1 MKKIIVLSVIICQ
14 LVLSCSSDGS
24 SGDGSS
30 NNLDGLSSDIDA
42 ILAQPYSKL
51 NPAEQ
56 KVKLEAEAN
65 AMLLQMDKSKTSGA
79 IEAIQNLGKLL
90 SISPIDIFKGKN
102 DNQIAEILN
111 VSGVYGIYTWSVPRQ
126 NWFVTSSSTELK
138 IIFPAKINGT
148 TNNATLSSNSTSSTI
163 KVKIEDTYGN
173 FIYNDITG
181 YYGYTPSIFDEIYLP
196 NSVDATLNIDNVQVA
211 TFAAKAA
218 YTGTKETPDTSS
230 FKMILKDGY
239 TWEISAS
246 KGENNSAISSLT
258 YLGKNLINMNFN
270 SSAKIDLLLQDNNL
284 NQYLGKANGLF
295 QIMDNFMIVANMD
308 IEGLSNDQDISNQN
322 TPYPDYYSSTY
333 YSDLNTYYKNESN
346 DAVADF
352 NRNIKMAL
360 VSKIDGTKI
369 ADIIERSEKDYSY
382 YSYSQWSNNYGGYW
396 EYIYPNPGV
405 LVQYYT
411 RVPYLRFGDQ
421 SEVSMESYFS
431 SGFTTFKTNVEN
443 YLKTFE
449 R

>member
-1 MKKIIVLSVIICQ
+1 MIICQ
-14 LVLSCSSDGS
+14 LVLSCSSED
-24 SGDGSS
+24 SS

-126 NWFVTSSSTELK
+126 NWFVASSSTELK
-138 IIFPAKINGT
+138 IVFPAKINGT
-148 TNNATLSSNSTSSTI
+148 TNNATLSSNSTSSAI
-163 KVKIEDTYGN
+163 KVEIEDTYGSWV
-173 FIYNDITG
+173 YNPIT
-181 YYGYTPSIFDEIYLP
+181 YNYEQAPSIFDEIYLP
-196 NSVDATLNIDNVQVA
+196 NTVDATLNIDNVQVA

-218 YTGTKETPDTSS
+218 YSGTKETPDSSS

-270 SSAKIDLLLQDNNL
+270 SSAKIDLLLEDNNL
-284 NQYLGKANGLF
+284 NQYLGKANGFF

-308 IEGLSNDQDISNQN
+308 IEGLSNDQDASNPNNSYPQN
-322 TPYPDYYSSTY
+322 YYSSTY
-333 YSDLNTYYKNESN
+333 YSDLNTYYKNESSN
-346 DAVADF
+346 AVAAF
-352 NRNIKMAL
+352 NKNIKMAL

-369 ADIIERSEKDYSY
+369 ADIIERSEKDYWY
-382 YSYSQWSNNYGGYW
+382 YSYNKWNNYGGYW
-396 EYIYPNPGV
+396 EYSYSDPGV
-405 LVQYYT
+405 LIQYYT
-411 RVPYLRFGDQ
+411 EVPYLRFGDQ
-421 SEVSMESYFS
+421 SEVSMETYFS
-431 SGFTTFKTNVEN
+431 TGFTTFKTNVEN
-443 YLKTFE
+443 YLKAFE

>member
-1 MKKIIVLSVIICQ
+1 MIIFQ
-14 LVLSCSSDGS
+14 LVLSCSSD
-24 SGDGSS
+24 DGS

-51 NPAEQ
+51 SPEEQ

-65 AMLLQMDKSKTSGA
+65 AMLTKMDMTKTSGA

-111 VSGVYGIYTWSVPRQ
+111 VSGVYGIYTWSISRQ
-126 NWFVTSSSTELK
+126 NWFVTSSITELK
-138 IIFPAKINGT
+138 IVFPAKINGT
-148 TNNATLSSNSTSSTI
+148 INNATLSSNSTSSAI
-163 KVKIEDTYGN
+163 KVEIEDTYGN
-173 FIYNDITG
+173 WVYNPIT
-181 YYGYTPSIFDEIYLP
+181 YNYEQSPSIFDEIYLP

-218 YTGTKETPDTSS
+218 YSGTKETPDSSS

-246 KGENNSAISSLT
+246 KGENNSAISNLT
-258 YLGKNLINMNFN
+258 YLGKNLINLNFN
-270 SSAKIDLLLQDNNL
+270 SSAKIDLLLEDNNL

-308 IEGLSNDQDISNQN
+308 IATLASDEDASTRNN
-322 TPYPDYYSSTY
+322 PYPYYSTPISTY
-333 YSDLNTYYKNESN
+333 YSNLNAYYKTESN
-346 DAVADF
+346 DAVASF
-352 NRNIKMAL
+352 NKNIKMAL
-360 VSKIDGTKI
+360 VSKIDGAKI
-369 ADIIERSEKDYSY
+369 ADIIERSEKDYAY
-382 YSYSQWSNNYGGYW
+382 YSNG
-396 EYIYPNPGV
+396 I

-411 RVPYLRFGDQ
+411 EVPFLRFGDQ
-421 SEVSMESYFS
+421 SEVEMESYFLGFS
-431 SGFTTFKTNVEN
+431 SFKTNVEN
-443 YLKTFE
+443 YLKAFE

>member
-1 MKKIIVLSVIICQ
+1 MKKIIVLLIIICQ

-24 SGDGSS
+24 S
-30 NNLDGLSSDIDA
+30 NNLAGLSSDIDA

-51 NPAEQ
+51 SSAEQ

-65 AMLLQMDKSKTSGA
+65 AMLAKLNITKTSGA

-111 VSGVYGIYTWSVPRQ
+111 VSGVYGIYTWSVSRQ
-126 NWFVTSSSTELK
+126 NWFVTASSTELK

-163 KVKIEDTYGN
+163 KVEIEDTYGN
-173 FIYNDITG
+173 WVYNPIT
-181 YYGYTPSIFDEIYLP
+181 YNYEQTPSIFDEIYLP

-218 YTGTKETPDTSS
+218 YSGTKETPDTSS

-239 TWEISAS
+239 TWEINAS

-270 SSAKIDLLLQDNNL
+270 SSAKIDLLLEDNNL

-346 DAVADF
+346 DAVAAF

-382 YSYSQWSNNYGGYW
+382 YSYSQWNNNYGGYW
-396 EYIYPNPGV
+396 EGIYPDPGV
-405 LVQYYT
+405 LIQHYT
-411 RVPYLRFGDQ
+411 EVPYLRFGDQ
-421 SEVSMESYFS
+421 SEAEMESYFLGFS
-431 SGFTTFKTNVEN
+431 SFKTNVEN
-443 YLKTFE
+443 YLKAFE

>member
-1 MKKIIVLSVIICQ
+1 MKKIIVLLIIICQ

-24 SGDGSS
+24 S
-30 NNLDGLSSDIDA
+30 NNLAGLSSDIDA

-51 NPAEQ
+51 SSAEQ

-65 AMLLQMDKSKTSGA
+65 AMLAKLNITKTSGA

-111 VSGVYGIYTWSVPRQ
+111 VSGVYGIYTWSVSRQ
-126 NWFVTSSSTELK
+126 NWFVTASSTELK

-163 KVKIEDTYGN
+163 KVEIEDTYGN
-173 FIYNDITG
+173 WVYNPIT
-181 YYGYTPSIFDEIYLP
+181 YNYEQTPSIFDEIYLP

-218 YTGTKETPDTSS
+218 YSGTKETPDTSS

-239 TWEISAS
+239 TWEINAS

-270 SSAKIDLLLQDNNL
+270 SSAKIDLLLEDNNL

-308 IEGLSNDQDISNQN
+308 IEGLSIDQDTSNQN
-322 TPYPDYYSSTY
+322 NLYPQNYNSSTY
-333 YSDLNTYYKNESN
+333 YSDLNSYYKNKSS
-346 DAVADF
+346 DAVAAL
-352 NRNIKMAL
+352 NKNIKMAL

-369 ADIIERSEKDYSY
+369 ADIIERSEKDYAY
-382 YSYSQWSNNYGGYW
+382 YSNG
-396 EYIYPNPGV
+396 I

-411 RVPYLRFGDQ
+411 EVPYLRFGDQ
-421 SEVSMESYFS
+421 SESEMESYFLGFS
-431 SGFTTFKTNVEN
+431 SFKTNVEN
-443 YLKTFE
+443 YLKAFE